1 MNQKDSLFNKVWDF
15 LGSRRMVI
23 FLLTAT
29 SIYYVILFA
38 FSLIASPQNAKNI
51 SNTYPFYLIYFL
63 FFVNLTLCI
72 YRWIPTLIY
81 RIKNLRIKE
90 VQVQGFVSNLSV
102 DEISNILKNKGFKI
116 AEKNECETYFIKN
129 RFAYIGTVLFHLS
142 LLSMLIG
149 VVLTVNTRFVGT
161 TPPLAKGETFWGMP
175 NEYASIEIND
185 PSRMPIISFAVDK
198 IEADFWKGMQLF
210 TRFQAF
216 IRYPADIPQ
225 GEGYV
230 EINTPQRFGSTYI
243 KLAGMGYAFTYHVA
257 GRDGYL
263 HEKRL
268 AKLNIFSPESED
280 SFYIIDTPYEVF
292 VKVYPDFVFKDGRY
306 WTKTF
311 YPKNPLYYV
320 KVIRNK
326 FTIVE
331 RPLKPN
337 EWMDIEGYKISFS
350 MPEYWAQFNVVRDP
364 GARIVFLGF
373 ILICIGITQRLLF
386 YRQEILI
393 KKQGEY
399 VLVCCFAE
407 YLQNSLEN
415 KIKTLAG
422 IK

>member
-1 MNQKDSLFNKVWDF
+1 MEKFNKIWDF

-29 SIYYVILFA
+29 SIYYSVLFA
-38 FSLIASPQNAKNI
+38 FSLIAPHAVRNI
-51 SNTYPFYLIYFL
+51 SNTYPFYLVYFL
-63 FFVNLTLCI
+63 FFVNLCLCI

-90 VQVQGFVSNLSV
+90 AQVQGFNSNLSV
-102 DEISNILKNKGFKI
+102 DEILNILKNKGFKI
-116 AEKNECETYFIKN
+116 AEKNEEETYFIKN

-142 LLSMLIG
+142 LLSMLVG

-175 NEYASIEIND
+175 NEYDSIDIND

-198 IEADFWKGMQLF
+198 IEADFWKDVQLF

-225 GEGYV
+225 GQGYV

-243 KLAGMGYAFTYHVA
+243 KLAGMGYAVNYHVV

-263 HEKRL
+263 HERHL
-268 AKLNIFSPESED
+268 AKLNIFSPENED
-280 SFYIIDTPYEVF
+280 SFYIRDTPYEVF
-292 VKVYPDFVFKDGRY
+292 VKVYPDFVYKDSRY
-306 WTKTF
+306 STKTF
-311 YPKNPLYYV
+311 YPKNPLYYI

-326 FTIVE
+326 FTIAE

-337 EWMDIEGYKISFS
+337 EWMDIEGYKLSFS

-364 GARIVFLGF
+364 GSRVIFLGF
-373 ILICIGITQRLLF
+373 IFICIGITQRLLF

-393 KKQGEY
+393 KKQGEN
-399 VLVCCFAE
+399 VLVYCFAE
-407 YLQNSLEN
+407 YLQSSLDN